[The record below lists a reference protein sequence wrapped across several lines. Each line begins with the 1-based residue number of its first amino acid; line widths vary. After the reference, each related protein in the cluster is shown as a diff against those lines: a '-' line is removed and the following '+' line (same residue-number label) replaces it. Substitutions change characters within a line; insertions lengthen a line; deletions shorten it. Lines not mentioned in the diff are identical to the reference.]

1 MAVTAVLMK
10 RVFMNFRKYDIPNEI
25 NVRMKAT
32 HFNFVNKNS
41 VSYTTDAVTNGA
53 KSWVSPYQK
62 PKLVGHDK
70 TRDPIGRIIDY
81 RIVTS
86 DAVDEP
92 PDYLELVAKITDS
105 SSIEK
110 VLDGR
115 YSTVSVGSRSSR
127 VLCSECG
134 QNIIKDGLCEH
145 KKGTRN
151 EQGKRIH
158 WVIDQI
164 DYVESSFVNEP
175 ADEYAGIDAVDL
187 GTGWISYK
195 DFLDNRETI
204 LTELKLED
212 SYMDVNKLTYKART
226 NLPDSAFCYVVSK
239 DGKKVRKFPAHDAA
253 HVRNG
258 LAKIATADELSESAK
273 RKILAGL
280 KRRAKRFEISVNED
294 FLATDAIEYIDSIGA
309 TEGLNEAWT
318 PEEIESVDKL
328 FNTDPDFDVIPEN
341 NDSTEDTQEDQ
352 TVEPEKMKKD
362 ELVSAYKKLQEDYN
376 TNIEAKDAKI
386 KDLED
391 KTSELSTIL
400 VEREDEINKY
410 LDQVADLDKQLRDSL
425 IANLVDLKTPDTKE
439 DAEAMSSKYQ
449 SRSLESLKDCLEDL
463 RLESNS
469 TNVESEN
476 KVEDPTTHE
485 NSDSSNQN
493 NTEEKTNDPW
503 AVFSQDN
510 RQVEVI

>member
-1 MAVTAVLMK
+1 MAVTAALTK
-10 RVFMNFRKYDIPNEI
+10 RAFMNFRKYNIPNEI

-41 VSYTTDAVTNGA
+41 VYYTTDAVTNGA

-70 TRDPIGRIIDY
+70 TRDPIGRIVDF
-81 RIVTS
+81 RIVNS

-92 PDYLELVAKITDS
+92 PDYVELTAKITDS
-105 SSIEK
+105 SAIEK

-134 QNIIKDGLCEH
+134 QNIIQDGLCEH

-151 EQGKRIH
+151 DKGKRIH

-175 ADEYAGIDAVDL
+175 ADEYASVDAVDL
-187 GTGWISYK
+187 GTGWIPYK

-204 LTELKLED
+204 LMQLED
-212 SYMDVNKLTYKART
+212 SYMDVNKLTYKARA
-226 NLPDSAFCYVVSK
+226 NLPDSAFCYVVST
-239 DGKKVRKFPAHDAA
+239 DGTKVRKFPAHDAA

-258 LAKIATADELSESAK
+258 LAKIATAELPESAK
-273 RKILAGL
+273 RKILGGL
-280 KRRAKRFEISVNED
+280 KRRAKRFEVSVNED
-294 FLATDAIEYIDSIGA
+294 FLATDAIEYINGIDA
-309 TEGLNEAWT
+309 TEGLNEPWT
-318 PEEIESVDKL
+318 PEEVEAVDKL
-328 FNTDPDFDVIPEN
+328 FAADPNFDELPEN
-341 NDSTEDTQEDQ
+341 TDSTEEKKEDQ
-352 TVEPEKMKKD
+352 AVEPEKMKKD
-362 ELVSAYKKLQEDYN
+362 ELVDAYKKLQEDYN
-376 TNIEAKDAKI
+376 NTVEANAAKI

-391 KTSELSTIL
+391 KNEELSTIL
-400 VEREDEINKY
+400 VEREDEVNKY

-425 IANLVDLKTPDTKE
+425 VANIVDLKKPDTKE
-439 DAEAMSSKYQ
+439 DAEAVASKYQ

-463 RLESNS
+463 RLENNS
-469 TNVESEN
+469 TSVESED

-485 NSDSSNQN
+485 NSDKNDQN
-493 NTEEKTNDPW
+493 NTEEKTDDPW